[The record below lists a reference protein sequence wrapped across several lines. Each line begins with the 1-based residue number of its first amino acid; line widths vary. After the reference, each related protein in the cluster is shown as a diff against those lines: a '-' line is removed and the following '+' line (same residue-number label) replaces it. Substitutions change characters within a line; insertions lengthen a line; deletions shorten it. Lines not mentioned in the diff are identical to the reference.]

1 LQVSGERYELGGQPP
16 SPQNYNAEMLLTTAM
31 YLDGPASNML
41 TTYLKQTS
49 FHNMDKTELN
59 YITVVKKDALFT
71 D

>member
-1 LQVSGERYELGGQPP
+1 
-16 SPQNYNAEMLLTTAM
+16 MLLTTAL

-59 YITVVKKDALFT
+59 YITVVKKDALYT
-71 D
+71 N